1 MVAFCL
7 LTALPH
13 LLYGPGEDALQL
25 TEEYGSSHDA
35 AATFLVMGMGFEK
48 IGMLLKIGFRKTE
61 KENFVPAVRGKL

>member
-1 MVAFCL
+1 MALGTLTMVMFCL

-35 AATFLVMGMGFEK
+35 DATFLVMGKRWFG
-48 IGMLLKIGFRKTE
+48 G
-61 KENFVPAVRGKL
+61 